1 MRRVSTQRIIICDL
15 SRFEKNSRHFS
26 TNYLSLGRNNQA
38 NRIRDMKTEQNNNNQ
53 HSANQSTANEPSGY
67 QYRQRQVELDAARA
81 FRLGDGKISGYTSV
95 CLGVLSL
102 LAVLAY
108 LFPAYLTTTELRQ
121 TYDAGQLQQLLK
133 YAMYFSLFFGV
144 LTFVLG
150 QYRRLGII
158 GILLTGVSFALGGYT
173 IPIRGVQPQPLSLGV
188 DWLILAFLGSAF
200 IFMTLEKLLPK
211 YKDQIILRKEWGLD
225 LFYFCF
231 NHLAISAILLYANYH
246 VSHFDWAVSDSLQNW
261 LQALPVWVQVLAII
275 VCVDFVLYWE
285 HRLYHEIKIIW
296 PIHAVHHSVEN
307 MDWLAGSR
315 GHFLQV
321 FSERAMVM
329 VPLYLLG
336 PDKAALDIYVAF
348 AALQAVLI
356 HCNTRLPFGPL
367 KYIFVT
373 PQFHHWHHSSE
384 KPAIDTNYSAHLVL
398 FDWLF
403 GTYHMPKQHWP
414 AEYGTTKKLP
424 STYLG
429 QLFYPL
435 SIFKKKL

>member
-1 MRRVSTQRIIICDL
+1 MPNKSNTQKVQESRESTQSYD
-15 SRFEKNSRHFS
+15 
-26 TNYLSLGRNNQA
+26 
-38 NRIRDMKTEQNNNNQ
+38 
-53 HSANQSTANEPSGY
+53 
-67 QYRQRQVELDAARA
+67 YRERQVPLESERA
-81 FRLGDGKISGYTSV
+81 FRLGEGKISGYISV
-95 CLGVLSL
+95 FLGSLSL
-102 LAVLAY
+102 LAVFAY
-108 LFPAYLTTTELRQ
+108 LYPSYLTTGELRQ
-121 TYDAGQLQQLLK
+121 AYDARQLQQLLK
-133 YAMYFSLFFGV
+133 YAMYFSLFFGI

-150 QYRRLGII
+150 KYRKMGSI
-158 GILLTGVSFALGGYT
+158 GIVLTGIGFALGGYS
-173 IPIRGVQPQPLSLGV
+173 IPVKGVEPRELSLGV

-211 YKDQIILRKEWGLD
+211 YKEQVILRKEWGLD

-246 VSHFDWAVSDSLQNW
+246 VSHFEWAVSDSLQESIRTLPIW
-261 LQALPVWVQVLAII
+261 LQVIAII
-275 VCVDFVLYWE
+275 LCADFVLYWE
-285 HRLYHEIKIIW
+285 HRIFHEVKPLW
-296 PIHAVHHSVEN
+296 PIHAVHHSVET

-315 GHFLQV
+315 GHFIQI

-336 PDKAALDIYVAF
+336 ADKAALDIYVAF

-367 KYIFVT
+367 KYILVT

-384 KPAIDTNYSAHLVL
+384 KPAIDTNYSAHLVI

-403 GTYHMPKQHWP
+403 GTYHMPGKHWP
-414 AEYGTTKKLP
+414 ADYGTTKKLP
-424 STYLG
+424 ATYLG

-435 SIFKKKL
+435 KVFKKE